1 MRFAPFG
8 VVFDR
13 MEPAEALA
21 WLLERDPAAPF
32 DYVVTPNVDHLGRLR
47 ARPDLVECYRAAAL
61 RLLDSRVLWRLARL
75 CRLDPPP
82 VATGADLVAAL
93 LPALDA
99 RGARV
104 TLIGLEP
111 DHAAMVRARF
121 PGIGFHHHAPERNFE
136 HDPAAFAR
144 ARDFVRD
151 HPADCVLFAIGS
163 PRQETLAHAVKLQ
176 GQASGLGLCVGAAPL
191 FAIGALRRAPR
202 WMRAAGLEWLWRLAQ
217 EPRRLARRYLIDGPP
232 AIASVLAAAL
242 RERR

>member
-1 MRFAPFG
+1 MSFAPFD

-13 MEPAEALA
+13 MGLAEVLA
-21 WLLERDPAAPF
+21 WLLGRDPASPF

-47 ARPDLVECYRAAAL
+47 AQPDLVGCYQAAAL

-82 VATGADLVAAL
+82 VVTGADLVASL
-93 LPALDA
+93 LPALGS

-111 DHAAMVRARF
+111 DHAAMLFARF
-121 PGIGFHHHAPERNFE
+121 PRIIFHHHAPARNFE

-144 ARDFVRD
+144 VRDFVRD
-151 HPADCVLFAIGS
+151 HSADCVLFAIGS
-163 PRQETLAHAVKLQ
+163 PRQEMLAHAVKAQ

-191 FAIGALRRAPR
+191 FVIGALYRAPR
-202 WMRAAGLEWLWRLAQ
+202 WMRIAGLEWLWRLAQ

-232 AIASVLAAAL
+232 AIASVLEAAF